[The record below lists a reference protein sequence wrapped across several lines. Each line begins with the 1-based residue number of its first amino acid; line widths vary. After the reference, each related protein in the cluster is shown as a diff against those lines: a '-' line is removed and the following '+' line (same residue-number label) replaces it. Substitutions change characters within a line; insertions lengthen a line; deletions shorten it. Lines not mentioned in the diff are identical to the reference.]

1 MMVIEGL
8 RPVMGMREISRISG
22 LPLSTYYYKPR
33 RRNVTRLDPAIEE
46 RIVDTASER
55 TTYGYRRIWAILRNS
70 GIHVNVK
77 TVRRTLKRNNLALPA
92 RRHKG
97 RTKTRNLFRPDEFE
111 KRWSSNENF
120 RKEFLEERRR
130 KEEKRLRN
138 RNNGKRRLK
147 ENVSYE
153 NGITVQN

>member
-1 MMVIEGL
+1 MEYAIRDYNSI
-8 RPVMGMREISRISG
+8 RPHSSIGF
-22 LPLSTYYYKPR
+22 LP
-33 RRNVTRLDPAIEE
+33 
-46 RIVDTASER
+46 
-55 TTYGYRRIWAILRNS
+55 
-70 GIHVNVK
+70 
-77 TVRRTLKRNNLALPA
+77 
-92 RRHKG
+92 
-97 RTKTRNLFRPDEFE
+97 PDEFE
-111 KRWSSNENF
+111 KRWSGNENF